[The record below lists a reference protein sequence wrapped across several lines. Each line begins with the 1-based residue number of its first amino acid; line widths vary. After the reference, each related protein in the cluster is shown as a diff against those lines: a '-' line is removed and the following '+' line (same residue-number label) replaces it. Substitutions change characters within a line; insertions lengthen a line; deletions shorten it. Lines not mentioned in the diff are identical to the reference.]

1 MYVMT
6 NNLYDKDNHI
16 KILIEQSDNL
26 IKDKLKEESIFKDK
40 L

>member
-1 MYVMT
+1 MT